1 MTTPVPV
8 PDKLSVCVIV
18 LVNVALLEAPV
29 TVDETVPSVH
39 LNVLPETPSA
49 VEISLVLP
57 LQKLSKR
64 PCAFVFVE
72 QKTPIKKMVIPN
84 AILLLTLN

>member
-1 MTTPVPV
+1 M
-8 PDKLSVCVIV
+8 V

-29 TVDETVPSVH
+29 TEEETVPSVH

-64 PCAFVFVE
+64 PWELIVE
-72 QKTPIKKMVIPN
+72 QQKIPIKKKVIPN
-84 AILLLTLN
+84 AILQLTLN

>member
-1 MTTPVPV
+1 MTTPVVV
-8 PDKLSVCVIV
+8 PDKLSVCVMV

-29 TVDETVPSVH
+29 TEEETVPSVH

-64 PCAFVFVE
+64 PWELIVE
-72 QKTPIKKMVIPN
+72 QQKIPIKKKVIPN
-84 AILLLTLN
+84 AILQLTLN

>member
-64 PCAFVFVE
+64 PWELIVE
-72 QKTPIKKMVIPN
+72 QQKIPIKKKVIPN
-84 AILLLTLN
+84 AILQLTLN

>member
-1 MTTPVPV
+1 LTTPVVV
-8 PDKLSVCVIV
+8 PDKLSVCVMV

-29 TVDETVPSVH
+29 TEEETVPSVH

-64 PCAFVFVE
+64 PWELIVE
-72 QKTPIKKMVIPN
+72 QQKIPIKKKVIPN
-84 AILLLTLN
+84 AILQLTLN